1 MEPSALVA
9 SSGNIFSREEL
20 EALQRK
26 GAVGDICFRFY
37 DVKGREVNGLFDGR
51 VIGID
56 LASLR
61 RVARSAGLWGG
72 KRTFSAILGTFCG
85 KRVQTWT
92 SDANTVHRARNEI
105 T

>member
-37 DVKGREVNGLFDGR
+37 DVKGREVKTDVSDQIGRAHVELQSPDHLVCRLLLEKKKISEPFSLQETTSRMMTMAHGLHR
-51 VIGID
+51 V
-56 LASLR
+56 
-61 RVARSAGLWGG
+61 
-72 KRTFSAILGTFCG
+72 
-85 KRVQTWT
+85 
-92 SDANTVHRARNEI
+92 
-105 T
+105 